1 MAKDANAAM
10 EAIQFPCASCGG
22 AMLFDA
28 DSQQLKCQYCGRLQE
43 IDSDTSLPQEHALD
57 DGTQEESDTD
67 WGVAQQ
73 TIKCESCGGESL
85 IPALQTATLCP
96 FCGSPKVLPQP
107 ATATIKPESLVPF
120 KVDSD
125 DAKNAFRAWKKK
137 RWFLPGA
144 FKRENTSARLAG
156 IYIPYW
162 TYDAD
167 TSSAYTAERGDYHY
181 RTVTKTRVVNGKTE
195 TYTAQERY
203 TVWHWVSGDYD
214 RFFNDVLIPASG
226 QYDAK
231 LLDRLGNFELGGLLG
246 YKPEYLSG
254 YIAERY
260 SVNRTQGW
268 EEARERI
275 DGTLRGD
282 IRSKIGGDEVRSLNV
297 NTDYY
302 NRTFK
307 HLLLPVWN
315 ASYNYKSKPYRFMVN
330 GQTGLVSGT
339 APRSA
344 WKITFFVL
352 ACLAVVGALV
362 LWYASSQQ
370 PPPQ

>member
-1 MAKDANAAM
+1 MATDAQAAQ
-10 EAIQFPCASCGG
+10 EVIQFPCESCGG

-43 IDSDTSLPQEHALD
+43 IPPDASVPREHDLSDGRAD
-57 DGTQEESDTD
+57 ADTD
-67 WGVAQQ
+67 WGIAQQ
-73 TIKCESCGGESL
+73 TVKCGNCGGESL
-85 IPALQTATLCP
+85 IPAEQTATLCP

-107 ATATIKPESLVPF
+107 DTVNIKPESLVPF
-120 KVDSD
+120 QIDKDEAS
-125 DAKNAFRAWKKK
+125 AAFRKWKKK
-137 RWFLPGA
+137 LWFLPGK

-167 TSSAYTAERGDYHY
+167 TSSSYSAERGDYHY

-195 TYTAQERY
+195 TYTEQERY

-214 RFFNDVLIPASG
+214 RFFDDVLIPASG
-226 QYDAK
+226 HYDAK
-231 LLDRLGNFELGGLLG
+231 LLERLGNFQLEGLLG
-246 YKPEYLSG
+246 YKLEYLSG

-260 SVNRTQGW
+260 SIGRAHGW
-268 EEARERI
+268 EKARERI
-275 DGTLRGD
+275 DDALHRD
-282 IRSKIGGDEVRSLNV
+282 IRSEIGGDEIRSLRIDTSYSNQ
-297 NTDYY
+297 TY
-302 NRTFK
+302 K

-315 ASYNYKSKPYRFMVN
+315 ASYTFKSKLYQFMVN
-330 GQTGLVSGT
+330 GQTGLVSGR

-362 LWYASSQQ
+362 LWYASTQQ
-370 PPPQ
+370 TPE

>member
-1 MAKDANAAM
+1 MGTDAKAAL

-22 AMLFDA
+22 TMLFDA
-28 DSQQLKCQYCGRLQE
+28 DSQQLKCQYCGRLQA
-43 IDSDTSLPQEHALD
+43 IDADHALPREHALD
-57 DGTQEESDTD
+57 DGKPEEADTD

-73 TIKCESCGGESL
+73 TIKCQSCGGESL

-107 ATATIKPESLVPF
+107 AAATVKPESLIPF
-120 KVDSD
+120 QVDKE
-125 DAKNAFRAWKKK
+125 DAAAAFRSWKKK

-181 RTVTKTRVVNGKTE
+181 RTVTRTRTVNGKTE
-195 TYTAQERY
+195 TYTEQERY
-203 TVWHWVSGDYD
+203 TVWHRVSGDYD

-231 LLDRLGNFELGGLLG
+231 LLDRLGNFDLGGLLG
-246 YKPEYLSG
+246 YKPDYLSG

-275 DGTLRGD
+275 DDALRAD
-282 IRSKIGGDEVRSLNV
+282 IRAEIGGDEVRSLNV
-297 NTDYY
+297 DTGYF

-315 ASYNYKSKPYRFMVN
+315 ASYSYKSKPYRFMVN
-330 GQTGLVSGT
+330 GQTGLVSGN

-344 WKITFFVL
+344 WKIAFFVL
-352 ACLAVVGALV
+352 ACLAVVGAIV
-362 LWYASSQQ
+362 LWYTSTQQ
-370 PPPQ
+370 SPQ